1 MILILT
7 ASIMYWSLQ
16 QNVAESDST
25 PTDDIE
31 SSDTSNLSIDDVAA
45 SPQFSKQANSSQL
58 ENEGLKD

>member
-1 MILILT
+1 
-7 ASIMYWSLQ
+7 MYWSLQ